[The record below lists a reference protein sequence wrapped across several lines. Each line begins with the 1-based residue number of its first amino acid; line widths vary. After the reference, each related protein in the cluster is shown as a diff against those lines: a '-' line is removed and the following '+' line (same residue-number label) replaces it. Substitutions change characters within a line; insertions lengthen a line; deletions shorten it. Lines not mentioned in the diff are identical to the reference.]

1 MLGKGTFFLGLLGL
15 AISPVAA
22 EPVPSPA
29 PTVDRHLFDILRDGN
44 KIGTE
49 IVEIDRAGDT
59 TNVKFTT
66 HISVV
71 VMFIRAY
78 HFEHSATET
87 WTGGKFV
94 SYKAYTDD
102 NGTKHDVSAV
112 ANNDKLELDV
122 DGTHSEAASDL
133 VPASWWNKDFVN
145 RTDML
150 DAETGR
156 PVSIKVADLGDEPL
170 VQNGATIQAHHYK
183 VSGDLHRD
191 LWFNGDTLV
200 RIQLV
205 GSDHST
211 IVSDLRP
218 APAPA
223 SGVPPQQGATQE

>member
-1 MLGKGTFFLGLLGL
+1 M
-15 AISPVAA
+15 
-22 EPVPSPA
+22 
-29 PTVDRHLFDILRDGN
+29 DRHCFDILRDGS

-71 VMFIRAY
+71 VMFIQAY

-102 NGTKHDVSAV
+102 NGTKHNVSAV
-112 ANNDKLELDV
+112 ADNDKIELDV
-122 DGTHSEAASDL
+122 DGTHSEAAPDL

-150 DAETGR
+150 DTETGQ
-156 PVSIKVADLGDEPL
+156 PVSIKVADLGDQSL

-183 VSGDLHRD
+183 ITGALHRD
-191 LWFNGDTLV
+191 LWFDGDTLV

-211 IVSDLRP
+211 ITSDLRPTP

-223 SGVPPQQGATQE
+223 PAPAPGVPPPQGAAQE